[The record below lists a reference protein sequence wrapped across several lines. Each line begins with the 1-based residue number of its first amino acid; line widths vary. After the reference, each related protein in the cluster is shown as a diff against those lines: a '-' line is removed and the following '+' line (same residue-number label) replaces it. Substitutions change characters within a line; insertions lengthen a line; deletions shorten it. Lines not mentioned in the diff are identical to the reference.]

1 MQSRRSGLTPLAIV
15 LPHPTLP
22 HRRSSLLSINS
33 ANSPHTPRS
42 CPSPCLPI
50 YYPPNRKSTDSWNS
64 SNGPDDMDFDWKPE
78 QVLLL
83 SRVSSFGFFH
93 RFIFLIFSEYRLW
106 MHFPHT
112 LSLLSTVLF
121 PHLISSI
128 KLLVVFLKPKDLLI
142 GLIPYAQHA
151 SNSWN

>member
-15 LPHPTLP
+15 LPHPSLP

-50 YYPPNRKSTDSWNS
+50 YYPANRKSTDSWNS

-83 SRVSSFGFFH
+83 SRVSPLRFFH
-93 RFIFLIFSEYRLW
+93 RFVFLIHEHRLW
-106 MHFPHT
+106 MHFLHT
-112 LSLLSTVLF
+112 LSLLSMVPF
-121 PHLISSI
+121 PLPISSI
-128 KLLVVFLKPKDLLI
+128 KLLVVSPKPKVLPI
-142 GLIPYAQHA
+142 GLIPYAQRA
-151 SNSWN
+151 SNFWN

>member
-15 LPHPTLP
+15 LPHPPLP

-50 YYPPNRKSTDSWNS
+50 YYPANRKSTDSWNS
-64 SNGPDDMDFDWKPE
+64 SNGPDDMDLDWKPE

-83 SRVSSFGFFH
+83 SRVGP
-93 RFIFLIFSEYRLW
+93 LIFAPFCFPHIHEYRLW
-106 MHFPHT
+106 MHFLHT
-112 LSLLSTVLF
+112 LSLLSMVPF
-121 PHLISSI
+121 PLLIFSI
-128 KLLVVFLKPKDLLI
+128 KLLVVSPKPKVLLI
-142 GLIPYAQHA
+142 GLIPYAQRA
-151 SNSWN
+151 SNFWN